1 MVRLRSPARAHF
13 ETGKLSETG
22 GSIFFPPRKRE
33 KGDPITRASKGDTE
47 RNKWSIND
55 IEVIAVLISMSSLA
69 LSTNRSLDL
78 VIFFSSASKSIR

>member
-1 MVRLRSPARAHF
+1 MIEVRKKPVYAAGLPLRTAPHPPPKK
-13 ETGKLSETG
+13 GKG
-22 GSIFFPPRKRE
+22 GSHHAGVRV
-33 KGDPITRASKGDTE
+33 TE